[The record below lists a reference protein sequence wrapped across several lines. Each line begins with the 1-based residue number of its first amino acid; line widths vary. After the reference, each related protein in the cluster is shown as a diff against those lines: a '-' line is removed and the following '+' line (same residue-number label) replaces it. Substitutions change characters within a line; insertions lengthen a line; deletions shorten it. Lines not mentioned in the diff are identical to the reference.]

1 MKPQYTI
8 SLALGILMIVSLAC
22 GTSSSAP
29 SAPPADT
36 QATVD
41 AAIAATSQAQ
51 ILLQATVDASV
62 AGTAAAVSAAAPPP
76 TLAATAGPTVEYVTL
91 TEEEMEAMINQAVTD
106 ATTATTQ
113 VSSATTETTAD
124 DTLTQEELDYI
135 YSYYYLAEESLAYA
149 DELMDAYSDLYTELA
164 EVTIE
169 LLQEVEGDLDG
180 LTTSLESINTNLEG
194 ISSSLDQG
202 VALAEETITQLETA
216 AQEAQTK
223 ATEAQTKTQNWAA
236 STQTDRDAR
245 AQAALDI
252 QPDDMPENFR
262 ESLQVTVDFMD
273 TVKSALSDQKISKE
287 ELDFIAKLGAN
298 ASAGLKAFGGA
309 EFQGFSANISE
320 ITTQLARGQV
330 PHAAE
335 GLKSFEFSLG
345 EKGKGLP
352 GGLPKPKR
360 R

>member
-1 MKPQYTI
+1 
-8 SLALGILMIVSLAC
+8 
-22 GTSSSAP
+22 
-29 SAPPADT
+29 
-36 QATVD
+36 
-41 AAIAATSQAQ
+41 
-51 ILLQATVDASV
+51 VDASV
-62 AGTAAAVSAAAPPP
+62 AGTAAAITPAAPPP
-76 TLAATAGPTVEYVTL
+76 TPAATTGPAVEYVTL
-91 TEEEMEAMINQAVTD
+91 TEEELEAMINQAVTD
-106 ATTATTQ
+106 TTTATNQ

-124 DTLTQEELDYI
+124 DALTQEELDYI

-149 DELMDAYSDLYTELA
+149 YELMYAYSDLYTELA

-169 LLQEVEGDLDG
+169 LLQEVEGELDG
-180 LTTSLESINTNLEG
+180 LTTSLESINSNLAG
-194 ISSSLDQG
+194 ISASLEQG
-202 VALAEETITQLETA
+202 LALAEETITQLETA

-236 STQTDRDAR
+236 STQADREAR
-245 AQAALDI
+245 AQAALNM
-252 QPDDMPENFR
+252 QPDDMPDNFR

-273 TVKSALSDQKISKE
+273 TVKSALSDQKISKD

-298 ASAGLKAFGGA
+298 ASAGLQTFGGA
-309 EFQGFSANISE
+309 DFQGFSTNIND
-320 ITTQLARGQV
+320 ITAQLARGQV

-352 GGLPKPKR
+352 GGLPVPKR